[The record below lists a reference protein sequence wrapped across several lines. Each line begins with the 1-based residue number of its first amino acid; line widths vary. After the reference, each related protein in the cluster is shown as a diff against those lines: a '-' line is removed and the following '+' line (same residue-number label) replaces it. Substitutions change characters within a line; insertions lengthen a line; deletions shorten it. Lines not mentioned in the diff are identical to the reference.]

1 MIIDDSKN
9 KLNVEQLLDTKGF
22 VEHVSVDCVI
32 FGFNKNVL
40 KVLLLKY
47 HEVDRW
53 SVPGGFVFKD
63 ESLEAAAARTLYER
77 THLENLFLQQFYTFG
92 EKNRTDENNPHR
104 QLLKSR
110 NITVGPDHWIYQRF
124 ISTAYFALIDF
135 TTSHNFPDTFNETC
149 EWFSVDELPPMA
161 FDHEKIVRKGL
172 YFLRKNL
179 DYNVVGSNLL
189 PLKFTMKEL
198 QTLYETILDEKFRRN
213 NFQRKILSLD
223 MLQRLEKLYTGSA
236 NKAPYLYKFISKEKQ
251 SAS

>member
-1 MIIDDSKN
+1 MIVDDSKN
-9 KLNVEQLLDTKGF
+9 KINLKELIDTKGF

-63 ESLEAAAARTLYER
+63 ESMDDAAARTLYER

-92 EKNRTDENNPHR
+92 DSQRTEENNPHR
-104 QLLKSR
+104 QLLLNK
-110 NITVGPDHWIYQRF
+110 NIVVDKDHWIYQRF
-124 ISTAYFALIDF
+124 ISTAYFALIDY
-135 TTSHNFPDTFNETC
+135 TNAHNFPDTFNETC
-149 EWFSVDELPPMA
+149 AWFSVDALPEMA
-161 FDHEKIVRKGL
+161 FDHQKIITKGL
-172 YFLRKNL
+172 DFLRKNL

-189 PLKFTMKEL
+189 PEKFTMKEL

-213 NFQRKILSLD
+213 NFQRKILSLN

-236 NKAPYLYKFISKEKQ
+236 NKAPYLYKFINK
-251 SAS
+251 